1 MSRKDEWPTA
11 AQLRRPDLNRVKEL
25 IARYAGVVRDELP
38 PQQRPKFRLRPE
50 DLLRPIS

>member
-1 MSRKDEWPTA
+1 MGRKDEWPAA
-11 AQLRRPDLNRVKEL
+11 AQLRRPDRNTVEES
-25 IARYAGVVRDELP
+25 IARYMRVVRDELP